1 MGDGKTGLRVPGASG
16 LAPGPAEH
24 KEPDDKEK
32 RQDGHCAEQRD
43 VEWRGDDVG
52 GERNGDAAAVTSAS
66 APAATTTATTLT
78 GRPRGPAPSARARRR
93 VGWRGR
99 RAGGSWVGSEGHRKG
114 GCRELDG
121 HAGCWQLHRESR
133 RRK

>member
-24 KEPDDKEK
+24 KEPYDKEK

-52 GERNGDAAAVTSAS
+52 GERKGDAAAVTSGS
-66 APAATTTATTLT
+66 APAATTTATTTATALT
-78 GRPRGPAPSARARRR
+78 GRPGGPAPSARARRR
-93 VGWRGR
+93 VGWRG
-99 RAGGSWVGSEGHRKG
+99 
-114 GCRELDG
+114 
-121 HAGCWQLHRESR
+121 
-133 RRK
+133 